1 MQILNGAF
9 HALSAQSGA
18 VCDKLFLP
26 LLAPNCRN
34 HSTVEIREHFHEHLP
49 MGGSYISKLKLWGPC
64 HKVYEM
70 FPSLSIR
77 VKPKED
83 TLLKTVLTEL

>member
-49 MGGSYISKLKLWGPC
+49 MGG
-64 HKVYEM
+64 
-70 FPSLSIR
+70 LSIR

-83 TLLKTVLTEL
+83 TLLKTVLTEDCV